1 MGRPLTGKT
10 HVGIRRETR
19 SNGDVYVYERVTG
32 YDPKTQ
38 KTKTLS
44 TRLLGKILAGS
55 TEMIPTRPKKKKRS
69 EVIEAPVQAV
79 RTHVGLQKILEWAG
93 HESGIDADLQ
103 RSFEIGDALKLSSI
117 ARYWVATD
125 GDTLPRMES
134 WQVMNPLPYGH
145 PITQD
150 VYGKLFASVGRNE
163 SGVQSYFQCRGQRVL
178 STGLNLAL
186 DTTTFST
193 YSKNQNE
200 ARQGFNKDGDGL
212 DTIKLLVLYS
222 VENRQPV
229 AFSKQPGKHSGQEL
243 ARQCASAA

>member
-55 TEMIPTRPKKKKRS
+55 TEMIPTRPKKKRS

-103 RSFEIGDALKLSSI
+103 RSFEEAL
-117 ARYWVATD
+117 
-125 GDTLPRMES
+125 
-134 WQVMNPLPYGH
+134 QNPHL
-145 PITQD
+145 
-150 VYGKLFASVGRNE
+150 
-163 SGVQSYFQCRGQRVL
+163 
-178 STGLNLAL
+178 
-186 DTTTFST
+186 
-193 YSKNQNE
+193 
-200 ARQGFNKDGDGL
+200 
-212 DTIKLLVLYS
+212 
-222 VENRQPV
+222 
-229 AFSKQPGKHSGQEL
+229 
-243 ARQCASAA
+243 